1 MGQARGEG
9 RDIESAVVIYTAVAN
24 GGGAPYAGLAEL
36 VGLDEGRLESGLR
49 TLRDMGLVRLVEG
62 RVETVDP
69 DAALAVAMDAYL
81 GTAAAQLR
89 NAAELSETT
98 QALLTVFRP
107 AAARLQEQV
116 VVRNFEDLETRLSAL
131 ADIDAT
137 ARESVDSLHPGPM
150 PQDMAVL
157 EHSLAGDA
165 ALVRRGVRVRALYPR
180 SLLQIPKYN
189 KYLNDLT
196 DVGVGVRLIDH
207 GPHDLL
213 VVDRHTVV
221 LPGVPHVRSSMTLV
235 RGAVLARS
243 YVSVYEDYWLRAK
256 PMPHMAHMA
265 HMAHMPHMGRGGQG
279 TPDSDDDTGAAPDF
293 TDQERTIIRLMANGY
308 SDDRIARTLGVARR
322 TVQRVM
328 TKLMERLQVSSRFE
342 VGMKLARLLDPDNL

>member
-24 GGGAPYAGLAEL
+24 GGGAPYAGLAGL

-49 TLRDMGLVRLVEG
+49 TLKGMGLVRLVEG

-69 DAALAVAMDAYL
+69 DAALAVAMDTYL

-116 VVRNFEDLETRLSAL
+116 VVQNFEDLETRLSAL

-165 ALVRRGVRVRALYPR
+165 AMVRRGVRVRALYPR
-180 SLLQIPKYN
+180 SLLQIPKYS

-256 PMPHMAHMA
+256 PMPHMA
-265 HMAHMPHMGRGGQG
+265 RGGQA
-279 TPDSDDDTGAAPDF
+279 TPAPDSDDDPAAATDF

-342 VGMKLARLLDPDNL
+342 VGLKLARLLDPDDL

>member
-1 MGQARGEG
+1 M
-9 RDIESAVVIYTAVAN
+9 ESAVAIYTAVASR
-24 GGGAPYAGLAEL
+24 GGAAYAGLAAQ
-36 VGLDEGRLESGLR
+36 VGLDEGRLAGGLR
-49 TLRDMGLVRLVEG
+49 TLKEMGLVRLGDG

-69 DAALAVAMDAYL
+69 EAALAVAMDTYL

-89 NAAELSETT
+89 NAVALSETT

-107 AAARLQEQV
+107 MAARLQEQV
-116 VVRNFEDLETRLSAL
+116 VVQHFEDPETRQSAL

-150 PQDMAVL
+150 PLEMAVL
-157 EHSLAGDA
+157 ERSLAGDA
-165 ALVRRGVRVRALYPR
+165 AMVRRGLRVRALYPR
-180 SLLQIPKYN
+180 SLLQVPKYS
-189 KYLNDLT
+189 KYLHDLT
-196 DVGVGVRLIDH
+196 DAGVSVRLIDH

-221 LPGVPHVRSSMTLV
+221 LPGVPHEQSTSMTLV

-243 YVSVYEDYWLRAK
+243 YVSIYGDYWLRAA
-256 PMPHMAHMA
+256 PMPHVA
-265 HMAHMPHMGRGGQG
+265 RGGA
-279 TPDSDDDTGAAPDF
+279 DDDTDF

-342 VGMKLARLLDPDNL
+342 VGMKLARLLDPEDL